1 MPVHAVDLSTLVVA
15 IDGPSGSG
23 KSTVAR
29 GVARILGLRYLD
41 TGAMYRALT
50 WWVIEQGVDPAD
62 ESSVLAAATTFDLD
76 MSTDPVAQQVVLVS
90 GHDVTRAIRS
100 AAVTQQVS
108 AVSAVAEV
116 RRQLVARQR
125 VIIGAGGIVVEG
137 RDIGTTVCPAAP
149 VKIFL
154 TAATEARA
162 VRRGWL
168 ARMITPEKRA
178 KVERLFARHGQKI
191 VLVAR
196 FLPGVRAVASFTAG
210 SAGMSYAR
218 FVLFDGVAALASAPL
233 LVYLGYRFGNRI
245 HLILERVK
253 EGQLSVVFTL
263 LAVGLFSWLWKRARR
278 ARAAAA
284 AVKSPVSTRID

>member
-23 KSTVAR
+23 KSTAAR

-162 VRRGWL
+162 VRR
-168 ARMITPEKRA
+168 AREIEPDGPSG
-178 KVERLFARHGQKI
+178 VS
-191 VLVAR
+191 V
-196 FLPGVRAVASFTAG
+196 VRADLDRRDRLDSGRAASPLHRAVDAVALDSTELDANQVIAAVLAVVRERTGIGANQANAG
-210 SAGMSYAR
+210 S
-218 FVLFDGVAALASAPL
+218 
-233 LVYLGYRFGNRI
+233 
-245 HLILERVK
+245 
-253 EGQLSVVFTL
+253 TL
-263 LAVGLFSWLWKRARR
+263 DSISGE
-278 ARAAAA
+278 
-284 AVKSPVSTRID
+284 TR

>member
-1 MPVHAVDLSTLVVA
+1 MGLDAVEALLQQLLAGAHGGFAYAAIFGVLTACGLGIPLPEDVALIVGGLLVHRGAA
-15 IDGPSGSG
+15 GS
-23 KSTVAR
+23 
-29 GVARILGLRYLD
+29 LGL
-41 TGAMYRALT
+41 MM
-50 WWVIEQGVDPAD
+50 
-62 ESSVLAAATTFDLD
+62 AAGFA
-76 MSTDPVAQQVVLVS
+76 
-90 GHDVTRAIRS
+90 
-100 AAVTQQVS
+100 
-108 AVSAVAEV
+108 
-116 RRQLVARQR
+116 
-125 VIIGAGGIVVEG
+125 GIVAGDSLIFFAG
-137 RDIGTTVCPAAP
+137 RRVG
-149 VKIFL
+149 K
-154 TAATEARA
+154 ARA

-196 FLPGVRAVASFTAG
+196 FLPGVRAVAFFTAG

-253 EGQLSVVFTL
+253 EGQLSVIFTL

-284 AVKSPVSTRID
+284 EVKAPARSRID